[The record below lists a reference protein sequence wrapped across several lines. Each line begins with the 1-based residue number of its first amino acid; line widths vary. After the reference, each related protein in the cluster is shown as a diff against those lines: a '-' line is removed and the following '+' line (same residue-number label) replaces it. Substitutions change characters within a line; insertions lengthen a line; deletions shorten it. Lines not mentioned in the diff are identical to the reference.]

1 MKQVILLAAL
11 SAAVL
16 VGCSKSD
23 DNSNPTVTPT
33 PAPVVKESVS
43 GDVSGT
49 WTKGSTYKIT
59 GHLQVPASMSL
70 VIEEGVNV
78 VFSDSTVKPELIVKG
93 NLYVVGTATN
103 PVKFTVPDAWKT
115 TANQWGSLWGGI
127 IAAPTCAELLLD
139 NVILEYGGA
148 VTTESSPSVKA
159 GLYKA
164 AAGNHVPAV
173 NYSNI
178 NGKLVIVNSRLNNQ
192 NEDGFYIEGGKVL
205 IANNK
210 IYTVGVSGGDAINIK
225 SGVQADVAFNLI
237 YSPNTNAL
245 KLSNAGDRTPQ
256 AYVVAYNNTI
266 VNAGWR
272 RPTIKGG
279 SIWVEIAVRAELY
292 NNLLANDRFGV
303 KRDPKNPE
311 DNRTKVSNNLYYG
324 YTQDGVTGFQPSPT
338 APSSATAPSAPLG
351 EILTGTSD
359 VISKTVADNDP
370 KFVNY
375 PLSTDSK
382 NAVFNTAW
390 DFKLQAGSPAIGKG
404 TTSFTRLYADGI
416 SFGNGTLYKSPAPST
431 TIGAFGTN

>member
-1 MKQVILLAAL
+1 MKQLIILAAL

-23 DNSNPTVTPT
+23 NNSNPNVNPT
-33 PAPVVKESVS
+33 PVVKEAVS

-49 WTKGSTYKIT
+49 WTKGNTYKIT
-59 GHLQVPASMSL
+59 GHLQIPASQSL

-78 VFSDSTVKPELIVKG
+78 IFSDSTVKPEVIVRG
-93 NLYVVGTATN
+93 NLYVMGTSAN

-115 TANQWGSLWGGI
+115 TANQWGNLWGGI
-127 IAAPTCAELLLD
+127 IAAPTCAEMLID
-139 NVILEYGGA
+139 NAILEYGGA

-164 AAGNHVPAV
+164 EAGNHVPAV
-173 NYSNI
+173 NYSNV

-192 NEDGFYIEGGKVL
+192 NEDGFYIEGGKV
-205 IANNK
+205 IVANNK
-210 IYTVGVSGGDAINIK
+210 IYTQGVSGGDAINMK
-225 SGVQADVAFNLI
+225 SGVQADVAFNLV

-245 KLSNAGDRTPQ
+245 KLSNTGDRTPQ
-256 AYVVAYNNTI
+256 AYIVAYNNTLL
-266 VNAGWR
+266 NAGWR

-279 SIWVEIAVRAELY
+279 SIWVEVAVRAELY

-324 YTQDGVTGFQPSPT
+324 ATQDGVTGFQPST
-338 APSSATAPSAPLG
+338 
-351 EILTGTSD
+351 EILAGTND
-359 VISKTVADNDP
+359 IISKTVGDNDP

-375 PLSTDSK
+375 PLTTDPK
-382 NAVFNTAW
+382 NAAFNTAW
-390 DFKLQAGSPAIGKG
+390 DFRLQAGSPAIGKG

-416 SFGNGTLYKSPAPST
+416 SFANGTVYKSPAPST

>member
-1 MKQVILLAAL
+1 MKQLFMLAAL
-11 SAAVL
+11 SATVL
-16 VGCSKSD
+16 VGCSKVDETS
-23 DNSNPTVTPT
+23 TTAT
-33 PAPVVKESVS
+33 PAPVVKEAVA
-43 GDVSGT
+43 GDVSGV
-49 WTKGSTYKIT
+49 WTKGNTYKIT
-59 GHLQVPASMSL
+59 GHLQIPASQSL

-78 VFSDSTVKPELIVKG
+78 VFSDSTVKPELIVRG
-93 NLYVVGTATN
+93 NLYVMGTSAN

-115 TANQWGSLWGGI
+115 TANQWGNLWGGI
-127 IAAPTCAELLLD
+127 IAAPTCAEMLID
-139 NVILEYGGA
+139 NAVLEYGGA
-148 VTTESSPSVKA
+148 VTTENSPSVKA

-178 NGKLVIVNSRLNNQ
+178 NGKLVITNSRLNNQ
-192 NEDGFYIEGGKVL
+192 NEDGFYIEGGKVI

-210 IYTVGVSGGDAINIK
+210 IYTQGVSGGDAINIK
-225 SGVQADVAFNLI
+225 SGVQADVAFNLV

-245 KLSNAGDRTPQ
+245 KLSNTGDRTPQ

-279 SIWVEIAVRAELY
+279 SIWVEVGIRADLY
-292 NNLLANDRFGV
+292 NNLLANDRFGI

-324 YTQDGVTGFQPSPT
+324 FSQDGVTGFQPST
-338 APSSATAPSAPLG
+338 
-351 EILTGTSD
+351 EILAGAND
-359 VISKTVADNDP
+359 IMSKTVGANDP

-375 PLSTDSK
+375 PLNTESK

-390 DFKLQAGSPAIGKG
+390 DFRLQAGSPALGKG
-404 TTSFTRLYADGI
+404 TTTFTRLYADGLTL
-416 SFGNGTLYKSPAPST
+416 NGKLYKSPEPASY
-431 TIGAFGTN
+431 IGAFGSN

>member
-1 MKQVILLAAL
+1 MKQVLILAAL

-16 VGCSKSD
+16 VSCSKSS
-23 DNSNPTVTPT
+23 DNSGTVTPT
-33 PAPVVKESVS
+33 PSPVVKESVS

-49 WTKGSTYKIT
+49 WTKGNTYKIT
-59 GHLQVPASMSL
+59 GHLQIPASTSL

-78 VFSDSTVKPELIVKG
+78 IFSDSTVKPELIVRG
-93 NLYVVGTATN
+93 NLYVMGTSAN

-115 TANQWGSLWGGI
+115 TANQWGNLWGGI

-139 NVILEYGGA
+139 NAILEYGGA

-164 AAGNHVPAV
+164 AAGNHVPAI

-192 NEDGFYIEGGKVL
+192 NEDGFYIEGGKVI

-210 IYTVGVSGGDAINIK
+210 IYTQGVSGGDAINIK
-225 SGVQADVAFNLI
+225 SGVQADVAFNTI

-245 KLSNAGDRTPQ
+245 KLSNTGDRTPQ

-266 VNAGWR
+266 LNAGWR

-279 SIWVEIAVRAELY
+279 SIWVEVAVRAELY
-292 NNLLANDRFGV
+292 NNLLVNDRFGI

-311 DNRTKVSNNLYYG
+311 DARSKVSNNLYYN
-324 YTQDGVTGFQPSPT
+324 YAAEGVTNFQPS
-338 APSSATAPSAPLG
+338 S
-351 EILTGTSD
+351 EILTGTND
-359 VISKTVADNDP
+359 VISKTAGDNDP

-375 PLSTDSK
+375 PLNTDQK
-382 NAVFNTAW
+382 NAAFNTAW
-390 DFKLQAGSPAIGKG
+390 DFRLQSGSPAIGKG
-404 TTSFTRLYADGI
+404 ITMFSRLYADGI
-416 SFGNGTLYKSPAPST
+416 SFANGTLYKSPVPST
-431 TIGAFGTN
+431 TIGALGTN

>member
-1 MKQVILLAAL
+1 MMAALAAT
-11 SAAVL
+11 VL
-16 VGCSKSD
+16 IGCSKSD

-33 PAPVVKESVS
+33 PVVKEAVS

-59 GHLQVPASMSL
+59 GHLQVPASTSL

-78 VFSDSTVKPELIVKG
+78 VFSDSTVKPEFIVKG
-93 NLYVVGTATN
+93 NLYVMGTSAN

-115 TANQWGSLWGGI
+115 TANQWGSLWGGL
-127 IAAPTCAELLLD
+127 IAAPTCAEMLID
-139 NVILEYGGA
+139 NAILEYGGA

-164 AAGNHVPAV
+164 VAGNHVPAV
-173 NYSNI
+173 NYSNV

-192 NEDGFYIEGGKVL
+192 NEDGFYVEGGKVI
-205 IANNK
+205 IANNR
-210 IYTVGVSGGDAINIK
+210 IYTQGVSGGDAINIK
-225 SGVQADVAFNLI
+225 SGVQADVAFNLV

-245 KLSNAGDRTPQ
+245 KLSNTGDRSPQ

-279 SIWVEIAVRAELY
+279 SIWVEVAVRAELY
-292 NNLLANDRFGV
+292 NNLFANDRFGV

-324 YTQDGVTGFQPSPT
+324 YTQDGVTGFQPST
-338 APSSATAPSAPLG
+338 

-359 VISKTVADNDP
+359 VISKTVGDNDP

-375 PLSTDSK
+375 PPSTDSK
-382 NAVFNTAW
+382 NATFNTTW
-390 DFKLQAGSPAIGKG
+390 DFRLQAGSPAIGKG
-404 TTSFTRLYADGI
+404 TTSFTRLYADGL
-416 SFGNGTLYKSPAPST
+416 SFANGTLYKSPAPST

>member
-1 MKQVILLAAL
+1 MKQVLILAAL
-11 SAAVL
+11 SASLL

-23 DNSNPTVTPT
+23 DNSNPNVTPT
-33 PAPVVKESVS
+33 TTPVVKDAVS

-49 WTKGSTYKIT
+49 WTKGSTHKIT
-59 GHLQVPASMSL
+59 GHIQVPTSQSL
-70 VIEEGVNV
+70 VIEEGVTV
-78 VFSDSTVKPELIVKG
+78 VFSDSTVKPEVIVKG
-93 NLYVVGTATN
+93 NLYVMGSSTN

-115 TANQWGSLWGGI
+115 TANQWGNLWGGI

-139 NVILEYGGA
+139 NAVIEYGGA

-164 AAGNHVPAV
+164 SAGNHVPAV

-192 NEDGFYIEGGKVL
+192 NEDGFYIEGGKVI

-210 IYTVGVSGGDAINIK
+210 IYTQGVSGGDAVNIK
-225 SGVQADVAFNLI
+225 SGVQADVAYNLV

-245 KLSNAGDRTPQ
+245 KLSNTGDRTPQ
-256 AYVVAYNNTI
+256 TYVVAYNNTI

-279 SIWVEIAVRAELY
+279 SIWVEVGVRAELY
-292 NNLLANDRFGV
+292 NNLLANDRFGI

-324 YTQDGVTGFQPSPT
+324 YTQDGVTGFQPST
-338 APSSATAPSAPLG
+338 
-351 EILTGTSD
+351 EILTGTND
-359 VISKTVADNDP
+359 MISKTVADNDP

-382 NAVFNTAW
+382 NATFNTAW
-390 DFKLQAGSPAIGKG
+390 DFRVQNGSPAVGKG
-404 TTSFTRLYADGI
+404 ITSFTRLYADGI
-416 SFGNGTLYKSPAPST
+416 TLSNGKVYKSPAPST
-431 TIGAFGTN
+431 TVGAFGTN

>member
-23 DNSNPTVTPT
+23 ETGNPSVNPT
-33 PAPVVKESVS
+33 PVVKEAVS

-49 WTKGSTYKIT
+49 WAKGSTYKIT
-59 GHLQVPASMSL
+59 GHLQIPASQSL
-70 VIEEGVNV
+70 VIEEGVTV
-78 VFSDSTVKPELIVKG
+78 VFSDSTVKPELIVRG
-93 NLYVVGTATN
+93 NLYVMGTSAN

-115 TANQWGSLWGGI
+115 TANQWGNLWGGI
-127 IAAPTCAELLLD
+127 IAAPTSAELLLD
-139 NVILEYGGA
+139 NAIIEYGGA

-164 AAGNHVPAV
+164 AAGNHVPAI
-173 NYSNI
+173 NYSNV
-178 NGKLVIVNSRLNNQ
+178 NGKLIIVNSRLNNQ

-210 IYTVGVSGGDAINIK
+210 IYTQGVSGGDAINLK
-225 SGVQADVAFNLI
+225 SGVQADVAFNMV

-245 KLSNAGDRTPQ
+245 KLSNTGDRTPQ
-256 AYVVAYNNTI
+256 AYVVAYNNTV

-279 SIWVEIAVRAELY
+279 SIWIEAGVRAELY

-311 DNRTKVSNNLYYG
+311 DNRSKISNNLYYG
-324 YTQDGVTGFQPSPT
+324 ATQDGVTGFQPST
-338 APSSATAPSAPLG
+338 
-351 EILTGTSD
+351 EIAAGTND
-359 VISKTVADNDP
+359 IISKTIGDNDP

-390 DFKLQAGSPAIGKG
+390 DFRVQTGSPAIGKG
-404 TTSFTRLYADGI
+404 TTSFTPQFA
-416 SFGNGTLYKSPAPST
+416 NGLTLANGKTYKSPTPST
-431 TIGAFGTN
+431 TIGAFGSN

>member
-1 MKQVILLAAL
+1 MKQVIILAAL

-23 DNSNPTVTPT
+23 DNSNPVVTPT
-33 PAPVVKESVS
+33 PVVKEAVS

-49 WTKGSTYKIT
+49 WTKGNTYKIT
-59 GHLQVPASMSL
+59 GHLQIPASTSL

-78 VFSDSTVKPELIVKG
+78 IFSDSTVKPELIVKG
-93 NLYVVGTATN
+93 NLYVMGTSAN

-115 TANQWGSLWGGI
+115 TANQWGNLWGGI

-139 NVILEYGGA
+139 NAILEYGGA

-173 NYSNI
+173 NYSNV

-192 NEDGFYIEGGKVL
+192 NEDGFYIEGGKV
-205 IANNK
+205 IVANNK
-210 IYTVGVSGGDAINIK
+210 IYAQGVSGGDAINIK
-225 SGVQADVAFNLI
+225 SGVQADVAFNMI

-245 KLSNAGDRTPQ
+245 KLSNTGDRTPQ

-311 DNRTKVSNNLYYG
+311 DSRTKVSNNLYYG
-324 YTQDGVTGFQPSPT
+324 ATQDGVTGFQPST
-338 APSSATAPSAPLG
+338 
-351 EILTGTSD
+351 EILTGTND
-359 VISKTVADNDP
+359 VISKTVGDNDP

-375 PLSTDSK
+375 PLTTDSK
-382 NAVFNTAW
+382 NATFNTAW
-390 DFKLQAGSPAIGKG
+390 DFRLQAGSPAIGKG

-416 SFGNGTLYKSPAPST
+416 SFANGTLYKSPAPST

>member
-23 DNSNPTVTPT
+23 ETGNPSVNPT
-33 PAPVVKESVS
+33 PVVKEAVS

-49 WTKGSTYKIT
+49 WAKGSTYKIT
-59 GHLQVPASMSL
+59 GHLQIPASQSL
-70 VIEEGVNV
+70 VIEEGVTV
-78 VFSDSTVKPELIVKG
+78 VFSDSTVKPELIVRG
-93 NLYVVGTATN
+93 NLYVMGTSAN

-115 TANQWGSLWGGI
+115 TANQWGNLWGGI
-127 IAAPTCAELLLD
+127 IAAPTSAELLLD
-139 NVILEYGGA
+139 NAIIEYGGA

-164 AAGNHVPAV
+164 AAGNHVPAI
-173 NYSNI
+173 NYSNV
-178 NGKLVIVNSRLNNQ
+178 NGKLIIVNSRLNNQ

-210 IYTVGVSGGDAINIK
+210 IYTQGVSGGDAINLK
-225 SGVQADVAFNLI
+225 SGVQADIAFNMV

-245 KLSNAGDRTPQ
+245 KLSNTGDRTPQ
-256 AYVVAYNNTI
+256 AYVVAYNNTV

-279 SIWVEIAVRAELY
+279 SIWIEAGVRAELY

-311 DNRTKVSNNLYYG
+311 DNRSKISNNLYYG
-324 YTQDGVTGFQPSPT
+324 ATQDGVTGFQPST
-338 APSSATAPSAPLG
+338 
-351 EILTGTSD
+351 EIASGTND
-359 VISKTVADNDP
+359 IISKTIGDNDP

-390 DFKLQAGSPAIGKG
+390 DFRVQPGSPAIGKG
-404 TTSFTRLYADGI
+404 TTNFTPQFA
-416 SFGNGTLYKSPAPST
+416 NGLTLANGKTYKSPTPST
-431 TIGAFGTN
+431 IIGAFGSN

>member
-1 MKQVILLAAL
+1 MKHVCILAAL

-16 VGCSKSD
+16 IGCSKSD
-23 DNSNPTVTPT
+23 DSNQTVTPT
-33 PAPVVKESVS
+33 PVVKDAVS

-59 GHLQVPASMSL
+59 GHLQVPASQSL

-78 VFSDSTVKPELIVKG
+78 IFSDSTVKPEFIIKG
-93 NLYVVGTATN
+93 NLYVMGTSAN

-127 IAAPTCAELLLD
+127 IAAPTCTELLLD
-139 NVILEYGGA
+139 NAILEYGGA

-173 NYSNI
+173 NYSNV

-192 NEDGFYIEGGKVL
+192 NEDGFYIEGGKVI

-210 IYTVGVSGGDAINIK
+210 IYTQGVSGGDAINIK
-225 SGVQADVAFNLI
+225 SGVQADVAYNLV

-245 KLSNAGDRTPQ
+245 KLSNSGDRTPQ

-279 SIWVEIAVRAELY
+279 SIWVEVGVRAELY

-311 DNRTKVSNNLYYG
+311 DSRTKMSNNLYYG
-324 YTQDGVTGFQPSPT
+324 YTQDGVTGFQPST
-338 APSSATAPSAPLG
+338 

-359 VISKTVADNDP
+359 VISKTVGDNDP

-382 NAVFNTAW
+382 NALFNTAW
-390 DFKLQAGSPAIGKG
+390 DFRLQSGSPAIGKG

-416 SFGNGTLYKSPAPST
+416 SLANGTLYKSPAPST

>member
-1 MKQVILLAAL
+1 MKKVFIIAAL
-11 SAAVL
+11 SAVVL

-23 DNSNPTVTPT
+23 DTNNPIVTPT
-33 PAPVVKESVS
+33 PVVKEAVS

-49 WTKGSTYKIT
+49 WTKGNTYKIT
-59 GHLQVPASMSL
+59 GHLQVPASTSL

-93 NLYVVGTATN
+93 NLYIMGTSAN
-103 PVKFTVPDAWKT
+103 PVKLTVPDAWKT
-115 TANQWGSLWGGI
+115 TANQWGNLWGGI
-127 IAAPTCAELLLD
+127 IAAPSCAELLID
-139 NVILEYGGA
+139 NAIIEYGGA

-173 NYSNI
+173 NYSNV

-192 NEDGFYIEGGKVL
+192 NEDGFYIEGGKVI

-210 IYTVGVSGGDAINIK
+210 IYTQGVSGGDAINIK
-225 SGVQADVAFNLI
+225 SGVQADVAFNMV

-245 KLSNAGDRTPQ
+245 KLSNSGDRVPQ

-279 SIWVEIAVRAELY
+279 SIWVELRVRAELY

-303 KRDPKNPE
+303 KRDPKNAE
-311 DNRTKVSNNLYYG
+311 DDRSKVSNNLYYG
-324 YTQDGVTGFQPSPT
+324 ATQDGVTGFQPST
-338 APSSATAPSAPLG
+338 
-351 EILTGTSD
+351 EILTGTND
-359 VISKTVADNDP
+359 IISKTVGDNDP

-375 PLSTDSK
+375 PLTTDSK
-382 NAVFNTAW
+382 NATFNTAW
-390 DFKLQAGSPAIGKG
+390 DFRLQAGSPAIGKG

-416 SFGNGTLYKSPAPST
+416 SFANGTLYKSPAPST

>member
-1 MKQVILLAAL
+1 MKKVIILAAL

-16 VGCSKSD
+16 VGCSKND
-23 DNSNPTVTPT
+23 DNSGTVT
-33 PAPVVKESVS
+33 PAPVVKEAVS
-43 GDVSGT
+43 GDVSGI
-49 WTKGSTYKIT
+49 WTKGNTYKIT
-59 GHLQVPASMSL
+59 GHLQIPASTSL

-78 VFSDSTVKPELIVKG
+78 IFSDSTVKPELIVKG
-93 NLYVVGTATN
+93 NLYVMGTSAN

-115 TANQWGSLWGGI
+115 TANQWGNLWGGI
-127 IAAPTCAELLLD
+127 IAAPTCAELLID
-139 NVILEYGGA
+139 NAILEYGGA

-173 NYSNI
+173 NYSNV

-192 NEDGFYIEGGKVL
+192 NEDGFYIEGGKVI

-210 IYTVGVSGGDAINIK
+210 IYTQGVSGGDAINIK
-225 SGVQADVAFNLI
+225 SGVQADVAFNMV

-245 KLSNAGDRTPQ
+245 KLSNTGDRTPQ
-256 AYVVAYNNTI
+256 AYVIAYNNTI

-311 DNRTKVSNNLYYG
+311 DSRTKVSNNLYYG
-324 YTQDGVTGFQPSPT
+324 ATQDGVTGFQPST
-338 APSSATAPSAPLG
+338 
-351 EILTGTSD
+351 EILTGTND
-359 VISKTVADNDP
+359 ILSKTVGDNDP

-375 PLSTDSK
+375 PLTTDSK
-382 NAVFNTAW
+382 NATFNTAW
-390 DFKLQAGSPAIGKG
+390 DFRLQSGSPAIGKG

-416 SFGNGTLYKSPAPST
+416 SFANSTTYKSPAPST

>member
-23 DNSNPTVTPT
+23 ETGNPSVNPT
-33 PAPVVKESVS
+33 PVVKEAVS

-49 WTKGSTYKIT
+49 WAKGSTYKIT
-59 GHLQVPASMSL
+59 GHLQIPASQSL
-70 VIEEGVNV
+70 VIEEGVTV
-78 VFSDSTVKPELIVKG
+78 VFSDSTVKPELIVRG
-93 NLYVVGTATN
+93 NLYVMGTSAN

-115 TANQWGSLWGGI
+115 TANQWGNLWGGI
-127 IAAPTCAELLLD
+127 IAAPTSAELLLD
-139 NVILEYGGA
+139 NAIIEYGGA

-164 AAGNHVPAV
+164 AAGNHVPAI
-173 NYSNI
+173 NYSNV
-178 NGKLVIVNSRLNNQ
+178 NGKLIIVNSRLNNQ

-210 IYTVGVSGGDAINIK
+210 IYTQGVSGGDAINLK
-225 SGVQADVAFNLI
+225 SGVQADVAFNMV

-245 KLSNAGDRTPQ
+245 KLSNTGDRTPQ
-256 AYVVAYNNTI
+256 AYVVAYNNTV

-279 SIWVEIAVRAELY
+279 SIWIEAGVRAELY

-311 DNRTKVSNNLYYG
+311 DNRSKVSNNLYYG
-324 YTQDGVTGFQPSPT
+324 ATQDGVTGFQPST
-338 APSSATAPSAPLG
+338 
-351 EILTGTSD
+351 EIAAGTND
-359 VISKTVADNDP
+359 IISKTVGDNDP

-382 NAVFNTAW
+382 NAIFNTAW
-390 DFKLQAGSPAIGKG
+390 DFRVQTGSPALGKG
-404 TTSFTRLYADGI
+404 TTSFTPQFA
-416 SFGNGTLYKSPAPST
+416 NGLTLANGKTYKSPTPST
-431 TIGAFGTN
+431 TIGAFGSN

>member
-1 MKQVILLAAL
+1 MKQLIILAAL

-23 DNSNPTVTPT
+23 DNSNPNVNPT
-33 PAPVVKESVS
+33 PVVKEAVS

-49 WTKGSTYKIT
+49 WTKGNTYKIT
-59 GHLQVPASMSL
+59 GHLQIPASQSL

-78 VFSDSTVKPELIVKG
+78 IFSDSTVKPEVIVRG
-93 NLYVVGTATN
+93 NLYVMGTSAN

-115 TANQWGSLWGGI
+115 TANQWGNLWGGI
-127 IAAPTCAELLLD
+127 IAAPTCAEMLID
-139 NVILEYGGA
+139 NAILEYGGA

-164 AAGNHVPAV
+164 EAGNHVPAV
-173 NYSNI
+173 NYSNV

-192 NEDGFYIEGGKVL
+192 NEDGFYIEGGKV
-205 IANNK
+205 IVANNK
-210 IYTVGVSGGDAINIK
+210 IYTQGVSGGDAINMK
-225 SGVQADVAFNLI
+225 SGVQADVAFNLV

-245 KLSNAGDRTPQ
+245 KLSNTGDRTPQ
-256 AYVVAYNNTI
+256 AYIVAYNNTLL
-266 VNAGWR
+266 NAGWR

-279 SIWVEIAVRAELY
+279 SIWVEVAVRAELY

-324 YTQDGVTGFQPSPT
+324 ATQDGVTGFQPST
-338 APSSATAPSAPLG
+338 
-351 EILTGTSD
+351 EILAGTND
-359 VISKTVADNDP
+359 IISKTVGDNDP

-375 PLSTDSK
+375 PLTTDPK
-382 NAVFNTAW
+382 NAIFNTAW
-390 DFKLQAGSPAIGKG
+390 DFRLQAGSPAIGKG
-404 TTSFTRLYADGI
+404 TISFTRLYADGI
-416 SFGNGTLYKSPAPST
+416 SFANGTVYKSPAPST

>member
-1 MKQVILLAAL
+1 MKQVFILAAL

-16 VGCSKSD
+16 IGCSKSD
-23 DNSNPTVTPT
+23 DSNQPVTPT
-33 PAPVVKESVS
+33 PVVKDAVS

-59 GHLQVPASMSL
+59 GHLQVPASQSL
-70 VIEEGVNV
+70 VIEEGVTV
-78 VFSDSTVKPELIVKG
+78 VFSDSTVKPEFIIKG
-93 NLYVVGTATN
+93 NLYVMGTSAN

-139 NVILEYGGA
+139 NAILEYGGA

-164 AAGNHVPAV
+164 AAGNHVPAI
-173 NYSNI
+173 NYSNV

-192 NEDGFYIEGGKVL
+192 NEDGFYIEGGKVI

-210 IYTVGVSGGDAINIK
+210 IYTQGVSGGDAINIK
-225 SGVQADVAFNLI
+225 SGVQADVAYNLV

-245 KLSNAGDRTPQ
+245 KLSNSGDRTPQ
-256 AYVVAYNNTI
+256 AYVIAYNNTI

-279 SIWVEIAVRAELY
+279 SIWVEIGVRAELY

-311 DNRTKVSNNLYYG
+311 DSRTKVSNNLYYG
-324 YTQDGVTGFQPSPT
+324 YTQDGVTGFQPST
-338 APSSATAPSAPLG
+338 
-351 EILTGTSD
+351 EILTGTND
-359 VISKTVADNDP
+359 VISKTVGDNDP

-375 PLSTDSK
+375 PLSTASS
-382 NAVFNTAW
+382 NAIFNTAW
-390 DFKLQAGSPAIGKG
+390 DFRLQSGSPAIGKG

-416 SFGNGTLYKSPAPST
+416 SFANGTLYKSPAPST